1 MSANCNLIVQKA
13 NKDNSI
19 VLVQKDVCIK
29 HIEKI
34 VDDATKFVKVRIK
47 NGILNFSSNHEI
59 RINDYLKSL
68 EKLSS
73 LTTDQYQKIQAIRNR
88 QEFYM
93 DLVRYISD
101 VSPPFRSILS
111 AIGTPSYK
119 LAKVLVLK
127 LSLITFDK
135 FPVKDSLAF
144 AEEII
149 HQDIKLFIG
158 GLDLD
163 SHPSPFS

>member
-1 MSANCNLIVQKA
+1 
-13 NKDNSI
+13 
-19 VLVQKDVCIK
+19 
-29 HIEKI
+29 
-34 VDDATKFVKVRIK
+34 
-47 NGILNFSSNHEI
+47 
-59 RINDYLKSL
+59 
-68 EKLSS
+68 
-73 LTTDQYQKIQAIRNR
+73 
-88 QEFYM
+88 M

-101 VSPPFRSILS
+101 VSPLFRSILS

-119 LAKVLVLK
+119 LANVLVLK
-127 LSLITFDK
+127 LSSITFDK